1 MPQPYNPAIN
11 KSREKMDCLS
21 GEPQS
26 QSCAAHTTAIHE
38 WGGQRIA
45 VLVPCYNEAATIGDV
60 VRDFQRAL
68 PGAVVHVFDNNSSD
82 GTAGIARDAGA
93 LVRAVSDQGK
103 GNVIRRMFADV
114 DADIYVMVDG
124 DGTYD
129 AGAAPQLVA
138 ALLAGGLDMV
148 VGARVSDERA
158 AYRPGHRFGNRLL
171 TQCVATLFGRTF
183 TDMLSG
189 YRVFSR
195 RFAKSFPAHS
205 AGFETETELTV
216 HALELRM
223 PVAEVPTLY
232 GARPEGSESKLN
244 TWADGLRILF
254 MIARLFK
261 AERPLLFFSLG
272 FAGCALL
279 SVLLAIPVLDDYLR
293 TGLVPRLP
301 TALLCAALMLFGAI
315 LLTCGIVLDT
325 VTRGRAEMKRFAY
338 LLHAA
343 PRPPVEQ
350 G

>member
-11 KSREKMDCLS
+11 KSREKMDRLS
-21 GEPQS
+21 GESQS

-60 VRDFQRAL
+60 VRDFRRAL
-68 PGAVVHVFDNNSSD
+68 PGAVVHVFDNSSSD

-195 RFAKSFPAHS
+195 RFVKSFPAHS

-223 PVAEVPTLY
+223 PVAEVATLY